1 MKTAKTFHLDEAA
14 LLRLAAAD
22 ERRTDA
28 AATRKHLAACAA
40 CRRQFEASRRIHAGL
55 TAVGAAEKRRPKGP
69 ASTVRISAYRETVG
83 QVFAE
88 SRKAEEA
95 AELVVEAARS
105 GPDELAAAM
114 RSLDGKPYRGFA
126 LLYAAQ
132 KGTALV
138 AADPRKAL
146 ALASAIESDA
156 ATLPGAIL
164 EARATTPAPR
174 QSVLAEANL
183 LQAQAHLQAGE
194 PAAAMDALSEARVF
208 FLEAG
213 DLGFGAAMC
222 DYYEGQTDVF
232 NRRFDQ
238 AERLLARASVAFS
251 EFGQEHLFGR
261 AEAATGMLF
270 GDKGDYT
277 LALEHLDRAI
287 ASLVGAD
294 DVNPLTGA
302 LSNRGSVLT
311 KLGRFDEARATYARA
326 LNLAL
331 RHNLDSLLRFV
342 RSGLAELDF
351 RRGSFPRALRAFR
364 EIAREFALNGSASD
378 VLFARLYVSECL
390 GRTGQFS
397 AMEAEI
403 EALRHDRKQTVFSPS
418 PALGELFVCLD
429 QGTIDADLVAHVRE
443 YMQQAERGVEK
454 PYRTLRRA

>member
-1 MKTAKTFHLDEAA
+1 
-14 LLRLAAAD
+14 
-22 ERRTDA
+22 
-28 AATRKHLAACAA
+28 
-40 CRRQFEASRRIHAGL
+40 
-55 TAVGAAEKRRPKGP
+55 
-69 ASTVRISAYRETVG
+69 
-83 QVFAE
+83 
-88 SRKAEEA
+88 
-95 AELVVEAARS
+95 
-105 GPDELAAAM
+105 
-114 RSLDGKPYRGFA
+114 
-126 LLYAAQ
+126 
-132 KGTALV
+132 
-138 AADPRKAL
+138 
-146 ALASAIESDA
+146 
-156 ATLPGAIL
+156 
-164 EARATTPAPR
+164 
-174 QSVLAEANL
+174 
-183 LQAQAHLQAGE
+183 
-194 PAAAMDALSEARVF
+194 
-208 FLEAG
+208 
-213 DLGFGAAMC
+213 MC

>member
-174 QSVLAEANL
+174 QSVLAEADL